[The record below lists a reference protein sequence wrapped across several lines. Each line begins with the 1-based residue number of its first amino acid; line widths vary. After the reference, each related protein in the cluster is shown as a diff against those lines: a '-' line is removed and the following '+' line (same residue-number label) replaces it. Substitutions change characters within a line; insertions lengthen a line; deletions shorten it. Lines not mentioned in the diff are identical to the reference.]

1 MEWNLKAAS
10 WDLSDFV
17 EETVTNTDATNG
29 NGPSGCKFLRSKGDF
44 SVDLELGQVGNSG
57 EIPSSSKKARMNDI
71 GTRSVS
77 CIVDECDSDL
87 SKCREY
93 HRRHKV
99 CELHSKTAEVLIN
112 GLKQRF
118 CQQCSRFHSLEEFD
132 DGKKSCRTRLDRHN
146 RRRRKP
152 QPDPLLRSRSCF
164 PNYQDSQMLPFSSL
178 QVYTSTAVVKATWPG
193 VNNSVAESRCLN
205 PKQPI
210 NSPAKQNLVLGSS
223 SSNYREG
230 KQCTFLQGEDQ
241 TPVKASVCQPVLGD
255 VAPFSEGNGSCH
267 SLLCDRLTPQVQDSD
282 CALSLLS
289 TPLSHTSGMGSS
301 NTVQPQSFPSV
312 QSMGPSLRNYIIEP
326 MGSVIANVSATTTVH
341 GSGMFHLDSGESSGS
356 EAPPTL
362 PFHWQ

>member
-17 EETVTNTDATNG
+17 EQTVTNTDEI
-29 NGPSGCKFLRSKGDF
+29 SKGD
-44 SVDLELGQVGNSG
+44 SEVDLELGQVGNSG
-57 EIPSSSKKARMNDI
+57 EIPPDKWMGAGVLSMESSSFKKARINDI
-71 GTRSVS
+71 GTRPVS
-77 CIVDECDSDL
+77 CVVDECDSDL

-99 CELHSKTAEVLIN
+99 CELHSKTAQVMIN

-132 DGKKSCRTRLDRHN
+132 DGKRSCRTRLDRHN

-152 QPDPLLRSRSCF
+152 QPDPLLHSRTGFS
-164 PNYQDSQMLPFSSL
+164 NYQGSQMLPFSGL
-178 QVYTSTAVVKATWPG
+178 QVYPSTSVVKATWPRA
-193 VNNSVAESRCLN
+193 NDSVAEACCLN

-210 NSPAKQNLVLGSS
+210 NSPAKQNLVLGSP

-230 KQCTFLQGEDQ
+230 KQCMLLQGEDQ
-241 TPVKASVCQPVLGD
+241 TPVKASVCQPVLGA
-255 VAPFSEGNGSCH
+255 VAAFSEGNGSCH
-267 SLLCDRLTPQVQDSD
+267 SLLRDGLTPQVRDSD

-289 TPLSHTSGMGSS
+289 SPLSHTPGIGSS
-301 NTVQPQSFPSV
+301 NTVQSL
-312 QSMGPSLRNYIIEP
+312 GPSLQNYIIEP
-326 MGSVIANVSATTTVH
+326 MGSVIANVSTTTTVH
-341 GSGMFHLDSGESSGS
+341 GAGMFHLDSGESSGS
-356 EAPPTL
+356 EAPRTL